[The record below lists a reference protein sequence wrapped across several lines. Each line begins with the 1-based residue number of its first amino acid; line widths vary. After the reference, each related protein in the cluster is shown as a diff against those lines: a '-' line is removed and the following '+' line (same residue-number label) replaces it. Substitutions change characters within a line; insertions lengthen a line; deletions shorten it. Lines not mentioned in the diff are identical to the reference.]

1 MAALCLLQYIT
12 FNVVKHQTRNNW
24 PHWPS
29 FTLLEQIE
37 RNTSIQKET
46 QTCNGKWEEFKKKKK
61 KVKKTSIS
69 KSRERFIALYNK
81 GSMPVRADHQ

>member
-12 FNVVKHQTRNNW
+12 FNVVKHQMRNNW

-29 FTLLEQIE
+29 FTLLEHIE

-46 QTCNGKWEEFKKKKK
+46 QTCNGKWEELKKKK

-81 GSMPVRADHQ
+81 GSMPVRANHQ